1 MALNHLSKDNPLH
14 AVESSLASKGYPEDA
29 KLFLD
34 ALFGE
39 FTNCYVEVRLIRGE
53 SVLQFFY
60 PSISAVAWG
69 LIKGKNSEGYNCYF
83 GVCLRKTQK
92 GDKAS
97 VASISGLWADVDAK
111 NFSGGKSE
119 ALAQLQELPPYL
131 FPSVIIDTG
140 HGYHPYWLLRE
151 AELIESP
158 QDILRLEAYMK
169 GLALTLHGDSTSDL
183 SRVLRLP
190 GLVNRK
196 DAKNPCLCH
205 IIHWEPERRFN
216 PTDFADYQAEIREV
230 PKSKPQAKGDR
241 RKHTEEFN
249 ALAIEKLL
257 ESCNFVQDCKDAAA
271 TLPESRWWSMCQI
284 LSFLGEPGKEKAH
297 ELSQPYPKYTEAE
310 TNKKL
315 EYAKEAVDKSVGPHT
330 CAYIEKDLHFA
341 CPADCLAKKWGLKSP
356 IVLATRLARTAGLP
370 TIVCSGRHLREESAD
385 ALQALYQANT
395 PERIFRRGGA
405 LCRISKDELNRPM
418 IELLTEAALR
428 GHMERSANFIK
439 HNAKGE
445 AFVVPPP
452 LEIVR
457 DVQSLG
463 DWQFP
468 ALLGITEAP
477 IIRPDGTV
485 LATPGYD
492 SATDLYYAPTPGL
505 VVSPIPENPT
515 DSEVRTAIELLL
527 EVICDFPFVD
537 EASHANAVGEL
548 MVAILRPL
556 MGLAPMA
563 VLDKP
568 QPGTGASL
576 LADVISIVATG
587 RPAATMGEP
596 RSEEECEKKLNSHLL
611 EGRSLCII
619 DNVDGKLWSDTLA
632 RFLTSPY
639 LSVRPLG
646 RSADLRLRNSLTYVV
661 TGNNIQLG
669 GDLPRRC
676 FWVRLNAQLARPWL
690 RDGFR
695 HPRLTEWLA
704 ENRGAILA
712 AVLTIARAWVVAGRP
727 ENLELLVLGGYEDFC
742 CVVGNILDFM
752 GVKGF
757 LANLTAM
764 YDTMDKD
771 TPQWEAFLETWRE
784 VIGDVPVTVKELIK
798 KLDDLEEL
806 SNSLPEGL
814 ATRDERN
821 YSRRLGNA
829 LAKRAEVHHP
839 NGMVLVKAGTRH
851 RASLWRVIQK
861 IANSPGFSF
870 KSELSEL
877 SSTLPHTEKSEGKNI
892 YIERVG
898 ANSPNSPLATGQIRK
913 PNSPFSDDLW
923 EGMPDHP
930 KEPCHACGGTDFWP
944 DFEDKRFICSRCHP
958 QPPEI
963 DMEV

>member
-1 MALNHLSKDNPLH
+1 MSIDNDSKRHFNL
-14 AVESSLASKGYPEDA
+14 SSLASKGYPEEA
-29 KLFLD
+29 NLLLNVLFID
-34 ALFGE
+34 FADS
-39 FTNCYVEVRLIRGE
+39 YVEIRLLYKGRDPIQ
-53 SVLQFFY
+53 LFY
-60 PSISAVAWG
+60 PSVDKIQWA
-69 LIKGKNSEGYNCYF
+69 LIKEKNSAGYNCYF

-92 GDKAS
+92 GDKSS
-97 VASISGLWADVDAK
+97 VASISALWADIDAK
-111 NFSGGKSE
+111 NFSGSKPE
-119 ALAQLQELPPYL
+119 ALAQFQKLPPYL
-131 FPSVIIDTG
+131 FPSVIVDTG

-151 AELIESP
+151 AEVIELP
-158 QDILRLEAYMK
+158 HDILRLEAYMK

-190 GLVNRK
+190 GLVNQK

-205 IIHWEPERRFN
+205 IIHWQPERRFT
-216 PTDFADYQAEIREV
+216 PMDFDDYQEEIREA
-230 PKSKPQAKGDR
+230 PESKPKREAKKQRSD
-241 RKHTEEFN
+241 EFDN
-249 ALAIEKLL
+249 LAVEKLL
-257 ESCNFVQDCKDAAA
+257 EHCAFIQYCRDNA
-271 TLPESRWWSMCQI
+271 TTLSEPWWWSMVHV
-284 LSFLGEPGKEKAH
+284 LAVFGNPGRDKIH
-297 ELSQPYPKYTEAE
+297 ELSAPYPEYTEQE
-310 TNKKL
+310 TEQKI
-315 EYAKEAVDKSVGPHT
+315 KEALKASEKDISPHT
-330 CAYIEKDLHFA
+330 CRFIEQDLGFA
-341 CPADCLAKKWGLKSP
+341 CPGDCQAKSLGTKSP
-356 IVLATRLARTAGLP
+356 AGLAYGLVRMASLADVALP
-370 TIVCSGRHLREESAD
+370 TIVCSERHLREESAD

-395 PERIFRRGGA
+395 PERIFYRGGA

-439 HNAKGE
+439 YNAKGE
-445 AFVVPPP
+445 AFVTPPP

-477 IIRPDGTV
+477 VIRPDGTV

-492 SATDLYYAPTPGL
+492 SATHLYYAPAPVL
-505 VVSPIPENPT
+505 VVPPIPENPT
-515 DSEVRTAIELLL
+515 DSEVRAATELVL
-527 EVICDFPFVD
+527 EVICNFPFVD
-537 EASHANAVGEL
+537 EASHANAVGAL
-548 MVAILRPL
+548 MIPILRPL

-563 VLDKP
+563 VFDKP

-611 EGRSLCII
+611 EGRSLCVI

-632 RFLTSPY
+632 RFLTSLY
-639 LSVRPLG
+639 VSVRPLG
-646 RSADLRLRNSLTYVV
+646 RSADLRLRNSLTYIA

-676 FWVRLNAQLARPWL
+676 FWVRLNAQVARPWL

-695 HPRLTEWLA
+695 HPKLIQWVA

-712 AVLTIARAWVVAGRP
+712 AVLTIARAWVVAERP
-727 ENLELLVLGGYEDFC
+727 ENPELLVLGGYEDFC

-757 LANLTAM
+757 LANLMAM
-764 YDTMDKD
+764 YDAMDKD

-806 SNSLPEGL
+806 SNSLPDSL
-814 ATRDERN
+814 ATRDQRN

-839 NGMVLVKAGTRH
+839 NGLVLVRAGTRH
-851 RASLWRVIQK
+851 RATLWRVIQK

-877 SSTLPHTEKSEGKNI
+877 GFTLPHTENSEDKNI

-898 ANSPNSPLATGQIRK
+898 ANSPNSHLATKRGELAEDI
-913 PNSPFSDDLW
+913 
-923 EGMPDHP
+923 GAVDHRDP
-930 KEPCHACGGTDFWP
+930 WDEFL
-944 DFEDKRFICSRCHP
+944 E
-958 QPPEI
+958 
-963 DMEV
+963 EVENDSNKQS